1 MNLFKRGAT
10 IVLMFLFIVGTAHAA
25 ITDAAIVTNL
35 SSSDRIPLST
45 NGTFNISFTESVG
58 TNYTNISFPSE
69 FNISGLLAINITN
82 NTGSALTLTKSG
94 TWANISYTA
103 VASGG
108 LYFNFTSKVTSP
120 SASGTYQVNITTN
133 ATNTTTTV
141 KLCARDN
148 TKPFLIKSNNSV
160 FTVTCGTPT
169 ETFGSDTTSV
179 TLTGSG
185 NANLTFWIP
194 SISGQTNITA
204 GWGATNA
211 TVIRSNSTLNTS
223 YVETNPSVTNPVI
236 TLSAQT
242 EFESGNLPAAITA
255 TAISGLVVV
264 YAYLRRRR
272 RH

>member
-1 MNLFKRGAT
+1 MNIGRGAAT
-10 IVLMFLFIVGTAHAA
+10 ILIFLLFAGMAQAT
-25 ITDAAIVTNL
+25 ITGVTIVTNL
-35 SSSDRIPLST
+35 SSSDRLALGT

-58 TNYTNISFPSE
+58 TNYTNISFPSD
-69 FNISGLLAINITN
+69 FTLSGLELANITN
-82 NTGSALTLTKSG
+82 NTVASLLTVNG
-94 TWANISYTA
+94 QWANITYPA
-103 VASGG
+103 FAAGAIF
-108 LYFNFTSKVTSP
+108 FNFTSMVKSP
-120 SASGTYQVNITTN
+120 TTSGTYQINITTN
-133 ATNTTTTV
+133 ATSTVTTV

-169 ETFGSDTTSV
+169 ETFGTDTTSV
-179 TLTGSG
+179 TLSGSG
-185 NANLTFWIP
+185 SANLTFWVP

-211 TVIRSNSTLNTS
+211 TIVRSNSTTNTS
-223 YVETNPSVTNPVI
+223 YVETNPSVIDPII
-236 TLSAQT
+236 TLNAQS
-242 EFESGNLPAAITA
+242 EFESGNLPAAIIA